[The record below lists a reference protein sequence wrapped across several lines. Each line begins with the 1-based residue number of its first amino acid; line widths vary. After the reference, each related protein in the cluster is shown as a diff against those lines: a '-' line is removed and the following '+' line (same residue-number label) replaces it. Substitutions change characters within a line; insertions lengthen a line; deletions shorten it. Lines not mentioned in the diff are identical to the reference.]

1 MQVLEKAAQNHPC
14 FNEEAHDRVGRIHLP
29 VAPRCN
35 IQCNFCERKICM
47 NLAIHHPGWT
57 AKVVSPTEAAKLVD
71 SIVLEKDTNFVIGV
85 AGPGDPLANESTFE
99 TLKLI
104 HNAFPKIMKCISTN
118 GLLLEDRLEQII
130 EVGITAL
137 TVTVNAADVDVGQRV
152 YAWVKYD
159 GRVYRDREAAE
170 LLLLKQFA
178 GIKKAVAAGMLV
190 KVNTVLVPG
199 INDKHVMV
207 LASHLKDLGIRLM
220 NIMPLIPSGRMKDVP
235 APTCDDLKRA
245 RQACELFVPQFC
257 KCEHC
262 RADTIHFP
270 I

>member
-1 MQVLEKAAQNHPC
+1 MQVIEKTAQNHPC

-57 AKVVSPTEAAKLVD
+57 ARVVSPKEARTLVS
-71 SIVLEKDTNFVIGV
+71 SIVSEKDTNFVIGV

-104 HNAFPKIMKCISTN
+104 HSAFPEIMKCISTN
-118 GLLLEDRLEQII
+118 GLLLEDKLEQLI
-130 EVGITAL
+130 EVGISAL
-137 TVTVNAADVDVGQRV
+137 TVTVNAAEVGVGRRI
-152 YAWVKYD
+152 YAWAKYD

-170 LLLLKQFA
+170 LLLSKQVA
-178 GIKKAVAAGMLV
+178 GIKKAVAAGLLV
-190 KVNTVLVPG
+190 KVNTVLIPG
-199 INDKHVMV
+199 VNDQHVMAV
-207 LASHLKDLGIRLM
+207 ASLMRNLGIRLM
-220 NIMPLIPSGRMKDVP
+220 NIMPLIPSGRMKNLP

-245 RQACELFVPQFC
+245 RRACELFVPQFC

-270 I
+270 F